1 MLFRTAFTLASPP
14 GSRAGLSILI
24 FHRVLPKPD
33 PLFPSEVDAQ
43 RFDTLMGWMR
53 DWFNVLPLAEAV
65 DRLQQGCL
73 PARAAAITFDD
84 GYADNHDV
92 ALPILQ
98 RHGLSATFFIAVGFL
113 DGGRMFNDTVIE
125 TVRCCRQPI
134 LDLTLLGLGRHDL
147 QSLEA
152 KRQAIPALLN
162 QIKYQPLAQR
172 RETVN
177 ALADIANVTL
187 PDNLMMTRQ
196 QVKALHEA
204 GMGIGAHTVHH
215 PILALL
221 ERREAER
228 EIADSREYLQT
239 LLGEPGTLFAYPN
252 GQPETDYRREHVEIV
267 QRLGFRAAVST
278 AWGVARGNSDVFQL
292 PRFTPWQRPRWR
304 FGLGLAQNYM
314 TSSDHPGYCSN

>member
-43 RFDTLMGWMR
+43 RFDTLICWMR
-53 DWFNVLPLAEAV
+53 NWFNVLPLAEAV

-125 TVRCCRQPI
+125 TVRRCRQPM

-177 ALADIANVTL
+177 ALADIAKVTL
-187 PDNLMMTRQ
+187 PDDLMMTRQ

-215 PILALL
+215 PILARL
-221 ERREAER
+221 ERREAEQ
-228 EIADSREYLQT
+228 EIADSREYLQA
-239 LLGEPGTLFAYPN
+239 LLGVPVTLFAYPN

-278 AWGVARGNSDVFQL
+278 AWGVARGDSDVFQL

-304 FGLGLAQNYM
+304 FGLGLARNYM
-314 TSSDHPGYCSN
+314 TSSDHLGRCSN

>member
-113 DGGRMFNDTVIE
+113 DGGRMFNDTIIE

-304 FGLGLAQNYM
+304 FGLGLA
-314 TSSDHPGYCSN
+314 